1 MEKILIISAYFF
13 PEQFKST
20 DLARSLKKKKINVT
34 VLTGLPNYPEG
45 KIYKGYSNQRN
56 IGHDVF
62 EGIKIW
68 RMPTYPRGKSKLNL
82 ILNYLSLLIFYGL
95 FSLIYLRFKNF
106 NKIIFIGFSPGILA
120 YINIFYKRIFHK
132 SPKSI
137 LWLQDFWPDDLVST
151 GFFQNNSYFVKLNF
165 YLMKI
170 IYKSFTKLAATSKGM
185 SEELKIRTNKNV
197 ECIFNPVEEE
207 LYDLSKANFS
217 PREKSLNKLKIM
229 FAGNVS
235 GNQNIEN
242 ILEAF
247 KDKEIR
253 EICEI
258 HFFSH
263 GARSIGLVEKMA
275 EDYPQNIIIRG
286 FFPLRKLCM
295 ASDDFDF
302 GLVSLSNFS
311 NLKKILPSRV
321 QTLVSMGLPILS
333 FGVPEME
340 ALINKYNNGIVA
352 TDCSPES
359 LRKTVMNANKLEN
372 SQIRIFSQNSFL
384 LARDLFS
391 LDEITDKFIEL

>member
-1 MEKILIISAYFF
+1 M
-13 PEQFKST
+13 
-20 DLARSLKKKKINVT
+20 
-34 VLTGLPNYPEG
+34 PNYPEG

-207 LYDLSKANFS
+207 LYDLSEANFS

-263 GARSIGLVEKMA
+263 GARSIGIVEKMA

-295 ASDDFDF
+295 ASNDFDF